1 MFHCV
6 HPVPLKTLCAAGHTL
21 EELEAQPSRVAYR
34 LETCET
40 TMITTMLN
48 GKAENLGSE
57 CYLLYLSCVAEKT
70 HWLATAETILNEH

>member
-21 EELEAQPSRVAYR
+21 EELEAQPSRVVYR

-57 CYLLYLSCVAEKT
+57 CYLFELCCRKKLIGWQLLKQV
-70 HWLATAETILNEH
+70 

>member
-6 HPVPLKTLCAAGHTL
+6 HPVPLKTLRAAGHTL
-21 EELEAQPSRVAYR
+21 EELEAQPSRVVYR

-57 CYLLYLSCVAEKT
+57 CSLMSCVAEKT
-70 HWLATAETILNEH
+70 HLLIPETSLNEN